1 MNYTTGILAAFT
13 TLCCWTIGTFAFT
26 HASKLAAPK
35 SVNRVRLLFAT
46 ILLSVITL
54 FTASL
59 NPAEL
64 FRLPHPE
71 EWLWLGLSGVVGLSI
86 GDHFAFTAYR
96 MLGSSKA
103 SLFNTFA
110 PFAALLLGMV
120 LLAENISITG
130 IIGMCISIGGL
141 LWFIHVNNKNNNQ
154 NQVDK
159 AHLTKGILYAV
170 LGAVCQ
176 GLGIVLAKKG
186 LLISH
191 TGQDLSAVHATWI
204 RMFTGTVVI
213 YAAGLFK
220 TDLIA
225 EFKEITFKPQHIKP
239 VLLGTVFGPVIG
251 VSMSLL
257 AASLIEVSLAQT
269 IFSLLPI
276 TVMVAATVTG
286 KEKIEPA
293 SFIAALIS
301 VAGVFVL
308 VWREEL
314 LQLLKNG

>member
-1 MNYTTGILAAFT
+1 MNYSTGILAAFV
-13 TLCCWTIGTFAFT
+13 TLSCWTIGTFAFT
-26 HASKLAAPK
+26 HASKLASPK
-35 SVNRVRLLFAT
+35 SVNRVRLLLAT
-46 ILLSVITL
+46 LLLSVITL

-59 NPAEL
+59 NLFEL
-64 FRLPHPE
+64 FKLPHLQ

-120 LLAENISITG
+120 LLQEHISVMG
-130 IIGMCISIGGL
+130 VVGMCISVGGL
-141 LWFIHVNNKNNNQ
+141 LWFIHVNNKSAETQ
-154 NQVDK
+154 HLDK
-159 AHLTKGILYAV
+159 KEITKGIVYAI

-186 LLISH
+186 LMVTH
-191 TGQDLSAVHATWI
+191 EGQDLSPVHATWI
-204 RMFTGTVVI
+204 RMFIGTVVI
-213 YAAGLFK
+213 YMAGLFR
-220 TDLIA
+220 TNLIA
-225 EFKEITFKPQHIKP
+225 EFKEIMFKPQHLKP
-239 VLLGTVFGPVIG
+239 VLIGTLFGPVIG

-257 AASLIEVSLAQT
+257 AASLVEVSLAQT

-276 TVMVAATVTG
+276 TVMIAATLTG

-308 VWREEL
+308 VWRDEL
-314 LQLLKNG
+314 VKLF